1 MTGRRAAVRLV
12 LPALL
17 SVASPD
23 PATAQTT
30 GEKIEEVRSTA
41 RLRAGILYL
50 TPSFRLD
57 RLGMDTNV
65 FNNAE
70 QERDFVAAASP
81 RVDLWIPFQ
90 RRALFETVVVA
101 GAEYFHRFAGERS
114 VNPEVR
120 SRLEV
125 AAGPVT
131 LFGAGRLLRTR
142 QRPNF
147 EIDLRA
153 QRVQYEVEGGFRL
166 ELTRRLA
173 LDLAGSAERL
183 RFDADEFFEE
193 FLLAEMLNRRERA
206 QRIAA
211 RWQATVLSALVL
223 EAESRRMRFLWSPE
237 RDSDNVVVTLAGE
250 FGPRALVSG
259 SGRVGVRQF
268 TARGAAVSDLT
279 EVVASADLRLRLP
292 AGLAATFEA
301 ERDIGYSFYRED
313 PWYLLSRY
321 GVALTSRLGRGF
333 EISGRA
339 VRDAYDYLG
348 GTGRRDEVRNLSGVL
363 RYRLSPTVSVGLEA
377 GHVLRRSPATRRQ
390 FEGLVAGLVFDFGP

>member
-1 MTGRRAAVRLV
+1 MTGRRASVRFV
-12 LPALL
+12 LGALL
-17 SVASPD
+17 WIGSPA
-23 PATAQTT
+23 PAPAQT
-30 GEKIEEVRSTA
+30 GEKIEEVRSEA
-41 RLRAGILYL
+41 RLRAGFLYL

-57 RLGMDTNV
+57 RLGVDTNV

-70 QERDFVAAASP
+70 QQRDFVAAASP

-90 RRALFETVVVA
+90 RRALLETVVVT

-114 VNPEVR
+114 INPEVR

-131 LFGAGRLLRTR
+131 LFAGGRLLRTR
-142 QRPNF
+142 QRPTF

-153 QRVQYEVEGGFRL
+153 QRIQYEVEGGFRL
-166 ELTRRLA
+166 ELTRRLS
-173 LDLAGSAERL
+173 LDLAGSGERL
-183 RFDADEFFEE
+183 RFDADEFFEGSY
-193 FLLAEMLNRRERA
+193 LAAVLNRRERA

-211 RWQATVLSALVL
+211 RWQASVLSTLVL

-250 FGPRALVSG
+250 FHPRALVSG

-268 TARGAAVSDLT
+268 RAQGAAVTDAT
-279 EVVASADLRLRLP
+279 RVVAGADLRLRLP
-292 AGLAATFEA
+292 GGLSATFEA
-301 ERDIGYSFYRED
+301 ERDIAYSFTRLD

-321 GVALTSRLGRGF
+321 GVVLTSRLGRGF

-339 VRDAYDYLG
+339 VRDTYDYLG

-363 RYRLSPTVSVGLEA
+363 RYRLSPTVSVGLQA

>member
-1 MTGRRAAVRLV
+1 MTGRRAAVGVV

-17 SVASPD
+17 AVASPG
-23 PATAQTT
+23 PAPAQTT
-30 GEKIEEVRSTA
+30 SQKIEEVRSTA
-41 RLRAGILYL
+41 RVRSGIFYL

-65 FNNAE
+65 FNNAG
-70 QERDFVAAASP
+70 QQRDFVAAASP
-81 RVDLWIPFQ
+81 RVDLWIPLQ
-90 RRALFETVVVA
+90 RRVLFETVVVA
-101 GAEYFHRFAGERS
+101 GAEYFHKFAGERS
-114 VNPEVR
+114 LNPEVR

-142 QRPNF
+142 QRPTF

-153 QRVQYEVEGGFRL
+153 QRNEYEVEGGLRL

-173 LDLAGSAERL
+173 LDLAGAWERL
-183 RFDADEFFEE
+183 RFDADEFFEGT
-193 FLLAEMLNRRERA
+193 FLAATLNRRERA

-211 RWQATVLSALVL
+211 RFQATVLSTLVL

-250 FGPRALVSG
+250 FAPRALVSG

-268 TARGAAVSDLT
+268 TARGAAVADLT
-279 EVVASADLRLRLP
+279 RVVASADLRLRLP
-292 AGLAATFEA
+292 AGLAASFEA
-301 ERDIGYSFYRED
+301 ERDIGYSFYRDD
-313 PWYLLSRY
+313 PYYLLSRY
-321 GVALTSRLGRGF
+321 GFTLTSRLGRGF

-339 VRDAYDYLG
+339 LRDQYDYLG
-348 GTGRRDEVRNLSGVL
+348 GAGRRDVVRNVSGVL
-363 RYRLSPTVSVGLEA
+363 RYRLSPTVAVGIQA